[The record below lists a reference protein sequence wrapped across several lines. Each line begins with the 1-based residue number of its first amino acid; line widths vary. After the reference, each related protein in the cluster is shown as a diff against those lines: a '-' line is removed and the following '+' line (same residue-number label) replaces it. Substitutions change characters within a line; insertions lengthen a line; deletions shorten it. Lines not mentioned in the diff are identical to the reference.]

1 MSTRLSTLVG
11 SVVQAALTPHPV
23 DRYLELVDPMITWR
37 DLRAEIVGVRRTADR
52 TVTLKKESW
61 TVPATHESADGT
73 IKVVPYEAGKVLEWK
88 VSE

>member
-37 DLRAEIVGVRRTADR
+37 DLRAEVDVADQRPRSIAGRR
-52 TVTLKKESW
+52 
-61 TVPATHESADGT
+61 P
-73 IKVVPYEAGKVLEWK
+73 VVDHQIAE
-88 VSE
+88 